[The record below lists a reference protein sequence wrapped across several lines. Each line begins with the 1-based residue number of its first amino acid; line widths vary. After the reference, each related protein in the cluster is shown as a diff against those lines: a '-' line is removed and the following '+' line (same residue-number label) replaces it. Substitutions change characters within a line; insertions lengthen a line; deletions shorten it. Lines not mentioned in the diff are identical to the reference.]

1 MISDLIEEFRQLT
14 DLLQQ
19 LRNHLLD
26 KRPGHYFPLSDNE
39 RLVCDDSLQHACD
52 LLTDLW
58 YQGNQDG
65 RETRTRHGL
74 ILADEHTTRLIEQ
87 TNQQK
92 DRFRLAVNQEKQN
105 LDAEQWHSRQQELG
119 TQAQSLRS
127 SLTFAGMQRVHL
139 KQSYRHIPLLSQKPS
154 KIGFSWYNNGR
165 SIKKISH
172 QQAQELLLDLGE
184 EKTHI
189 QAQLQTLA
197 NLSANTQLARVQTL
211 APTIR
216 ANLVFKNGE
225 NIVRK
230 AMNCPLPLFI
240 PASYDNDQI
249 LPEFN
254 QIDLTPPVGRTR
266 ISRRDNR
273 ITEEAI
279 LPSIRAFGY
288 SD

>member
-1 MISDLIEEFRQLT
+1 MISDLIGEFRQLT

-19 LRNHLLD
+19 LRNHLLNNP
-26 KRPGHYFPLSDNE
+26 PGHYFPLSDNE
-39 RLVCDDSLQHACD
+39 RIVCNDSLQHACD
-52 LLTDLW
+52 LLSDLW
-58 YQGNQDG
+58 YHGNQDG

-74 ILADEHTTRLIEQ
+74 ILADEYTTALIELI
-87 TNQQK
+87 NQQK
-92 DRFRLAVNQEKQN
+92 DQLRTAVNQEKQHLN
-105 LDAEQWHSRQQELG
+105 AEQWLSRQHQLG
-119 TQAQSLRS
+119 QQAQSLRA

-139 KQSYRHIPLLSQKPS
+139 KQSYRHIPLLTQKPI
-154 KIGFSWYNNGR
+154 KVGFSWYNNGR

-172 QQAQELLLDLGE
+172 RQAQALLLDLGE

-197 NLSANTQLARVQTL
+197 QLSANTQLARVQTL
-211 APTIR
+211 APTVR
-216 ANLVFKNGE
+216 ANLVFKNKE
-225 NIVRK
+225 DIVRK

-240 PASYDNDQI
+240 PASYENDRI

-254 QIDLTPPVGRTR
+254 QIELTPPTGRTR
-266 ISRRDNR
+266 ISRNDNR

-288 SD
+288 SG